1 MQPPFSGWG
10 FCMKLP
16 GHLRSLLAVTAAA
29 GAAWLAQPVL
39 RPLLYPLGRKSWRR
53 SRGIIQH
60 ASDAIIITDERQ
72 SILQANPAAA
82 AMFGVTID
90 EMQGAP
96 LNAFI
101 PRDQRLGAN
110 MATSHYFGDTGIH
123 LRMKGRRASDYAVT
137 GVRRDGQHLPLEG
150 SISSLYE
157 SGKPIYTII
166 LRDITER
173 KQVQEQLAQSTTQLR
188 ELSAALQT
196 IREEERKHIAREL
209 HDDLGQLLATLRVD
223 LALLQRQVREPG
235 ARKLLDG
242 MDGLVMGSIT
252 SLRRIASNLRPRA
265 LDEGGLYFALES
277 LRQEFVSHY
286 GIACRLHANE
296 EELILDDAYST
307 AIYRIVQE
315 ALTNITR
322 HAQASRVD
330 LSLRRVDDLLDISIQ
345 DDGRGIAAQDMDK
358 ASSYG
363 LIGMRE
369 RVWALHGDISILSDG
384 GTRIMVRLPL
394 PPRPPAP

>member
-16 GHLRSLLAVTAAA
+16 GHLRSLLAITAAA